1 MLGASALS
9 EYALS
14 DQSILLAG
22 VSEMSGIA
30 SAANAG
36 VGIMSGIS
44 SMSSTATQTSTAI
57 YISAGANSEVNFNFS
72 ETSIG
77 TRVQIDSADI
87 EAAFTKTTN
96 GIMIGSGVA
105 TKDLN
110 FTQDTF
116 GELLFEDINAGASP
130 ENYVTIT
137 PSGTESWTQA
147 TPSGSDI
154 WTEIEVE

>member
-1 MLGASALS
+1 MLGASALC
-9 EYALS
+9 EYSIS
-14 DQSILLAG
+14 DQNILLAG
-22 VSEMSGIA
+22 VAELNGVA
-30 SAANAG
+30 STANAAI
-36 VGIMSGIS
+36 GIMSGV
-44 SMSSTATQTSTAI
+44 STLVPAFTQTSNAI

>member
-30 SAANAG
+30 SSANAG

-44 SMSSTATQTSTAI
+44 SMSSTATQSANAI

-72 ETSIG
+72 ETSVG
-77 TRVQIDSADI
+77 TRVQTDPSDM
-87 EAAFTKTTN
+87 ESAFTKTTN

-105 TKDLN
+105 IKDLN

-137 PSGTESWTQA
+137 PSGTESWAQA
-147 TPSGSDI
+147 TPSGSDT

>member
-9 EYALS
+9 EYSIA
-14 DQSILLAG
+14 DQGIVLAG

-36 VGIMSGIS
+36 VGIMSGVAS
-44 SMSSTATQTSTAI
+44 LDGNFTQTSTAI
-57 YISAGANSEVNFNFS
+57 YISAGANSDVDFNFT
-72 ETSIG
+72 ETSAAN
-77 TRVQIDSADI
+77 VVKEDSADI
-87 EAAFTKTTN
+87 QSAFTKTTN
-96 GIMIGSGVA
+96 GIMIGSGIA

-110 FTQDTF
+110 FTQGTF

-147 TPSGSDI
+147 TPSGSDT